1 MCYGILAHA
10 HQRARHWVPE
20 CQTRIHII
28 IHIRAIESAS
38 TPTSSSPALPKA
50 PNWAPPPPVQHGRI
64 VSNNF
69 ESGIVV
75 LVAHWGL
82 VHSVVWQQKKRTG
95 SSIYSMWPPT
105 WATIEVEGLIDPA
118 RRHARTC
125 SPLQKQGHAKDIRLC
140 THRDILHSH
149 MISPVF
155 DSVDGGLVPW
165 WDMHKMPLPSSGS
178 ACNGVIFWRYN
189 KMATL
194 RSCSDFCVKLPV
206 NLQQH

>member
-1 MCYGILAHA
+1 MYS
-10 HQRARHWVPE
+10 R
-20 CQTRIHII
+20 
-28 IHIRAIESAS
+28 
-38 TPTSSSPALPKA
+38 
-50 PNWAPPPPVQHGRI
+50 
-64 VSNNF
+64 
-69 ESGIVV
+69 
-75 LVAHWGL
+75 L
-82 VHSVVWQQKKRTG
+82 VHSVA
-95 SSIYSMWPPT
+95 WPPT
-105 WATIEVEGLIDPA
+105 WATIEVEGLLDTA

-125 SPLQKQGHAKDIRLC
+125 SRLQKQGHTTDIRLC

-178 ACNGVIFWRYN
+178 ACNGVIFWRYKGMHTPSLTHTGCCY

-194 RSCSDFCVKLPV
+194 RSCSDFCVRLPV